1 MVEVSTTQV
10 SASQTPKSGAA
21 STNGQAATQ
30 SNKSHREH
38 PQFDKLNSLVNNLPV
53 TYKPPP
59 QPNELFGDVGDI
71 PLGEVDYPYSMSFK
85 PTQMPIAFVTLDGR
99 INFNDPMF
107 DFPNENAK
115 KELMDVMRSYL
126 FSDRWTSQKRQAFEL
141 QDNHQTPQ
149 GVQTQVLS
157 DNLVQD

>member
-30 SNKSHREH
+30 SNKSQRDH

-59 QPNELFGDVGDI
+59 QANELFRDVEDI
-71 PLGEVDYPYSMSFK
+71 PLGEVDPYSMSFK

-99 INFNDPMF
+99 INFNDLMF
-107 DFPNENAK
+107 DFPNEKAK
-115 KELMDVMRSYL
+115 KELMVVMRSYL
-126 FSDRWTSQKRQAFEL
+126 FIS
-141 QDNHQTPQ
+141 
-149 GVQTQVLS
+149 
-157 DNLVQD
+157 